1 MKSLDVRKIILF
13 IVVII
18 IVVTITVKLLAQN
31 KKVEYKGEEQF
42 YYNDR
47 VYTELTKEEFEY
59 LRDNKQI
66 GKFDL
71 GEEIFKLEY
80 NELEVENNTTY
91 CKELENCKVYKY
103 NKIDSEVL
111 LIVKEKSGYKLFGF
125 SNFINE
131 TQEELFDSSKI
142 IDLYNLKAENISS
155 IDILE
160 ENDNHIQVI
169 KNITDESLI
178 KQFLYII
185 DNNSY
190 YKIDNQFYNIIEN
203 IIKS

>member
-169 KNITDESLI
+169 KNITDENLI
-178 KQFLYII
+178 KQFYE
-185 DNNSY
+185 N
-190 YKIDNQFYNIIEN
+190 YKKLKDVREHCL
-203 IIKS
+203 

>member
-47 VYTELTKEEFEY
+47 VYTELTKEEFKY

-169 KNITDESLI
+169 KNITDENLI
-178 KQFLYII
+178 KQFYE
-185 DNNSY
+185 N
-190 YKIDNQFYNIIEN
+190 YKKLKDVREHCL
-203 IIKS
+203 